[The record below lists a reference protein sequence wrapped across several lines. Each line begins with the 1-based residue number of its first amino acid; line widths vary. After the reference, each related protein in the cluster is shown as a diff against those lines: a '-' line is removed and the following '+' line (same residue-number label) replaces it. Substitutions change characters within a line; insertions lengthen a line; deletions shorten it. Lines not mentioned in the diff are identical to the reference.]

1 MTTGFVECPCRHFF
15 YDCGAVANA
24 TQLRVT
30 APQSSQYEYH
40 KDCYAYCDA
49 TVFATAIFLTQLR
62 AVAIFL
68 SQLRAT
74 AAQFFAITGHSA
86 IAVAPQLRRI
96 LTAIQ
101 NMGVNETITSL
112 S

>member
-1 MTTGFVECPCRHFF
+1 
-15 YDCGAVANA
+15 
-24 TQLRVT
+24 
-30 APQSSQYEYH
+30 
-40 KDCYAYCDA
+40 
-49 TVFATAIFLTQLR
+49 VFANAIFLPQLRAVAIFLAQLR

-86 IAVAPQLRRI
+86 IAVTPQLRRI

-101 NMGVNETITSL
+101 NMGPFARYLFWIVTEMVG
-112 S
+112 

>member
-1 MTTGFVECPCRHFF
+1 
-15 YDCGAVANA
+15 
-24 TQLRVT
+24 
-30 APQSSQYEYH
+30 
-40 KDCYAYCDA
+40 
-49 TVFATAIFLTQLR
+49 VFATAIFLPQLRAVAIFLPQLRAVAIFLPQLR

-101 NMGVNETITSL
+101 NMG
-112 S
+112 

>member
-1 MTTGFVECPCRHFF
+1 
-15 YDCGAVANA
+15 
-24 TQLRVT
+24 
-30 APQSSQYEYH
+30 
-40 KDCYAYCDA
+40 
-49 TVFATAIFLTQLR
+49 VFATAILLPQLR

-74 AAQFFAITGHSA
+74 AAQFFEITGHSA

-101 NMGVNETITSL
+101 NMGYIMHFLKRSCSCVTFFTDN
-112 S
+112 

>member
-1 MTTGFVECPCRHFF
+1 
-15 YDCGAVANA
+15 
-24 TQLRVT
+24 
-30 APQSSQYEYH
+30 
-40 KDCYAYCDA
+40 
-49 TVFATAIFLTQLR
+49 VFATAIFLPQLR

-101 NMGVNETITSL
+101 NMGSVRQGGKTVETNNRENVLRPLIAQK
-112 S
+112 